1 MEEAIEKGHL
11 IVVHNTQVARLLK
24 KRFERGHFVSIGAH
38 DGTFDGCNGL
48 FVNVEL
54 KDEPRILEFQNSV
67 IQSPFQHTV
76 THLKHLTLVNG
87 FSELLGR
94 FR

>member
-1 MEEAIEKGHL
+1 MEEVIEKGHL

-38 DGTFDGCNGL
+38 DGAFDGCNGL

-54 KDEPRILEFQNSV
+54 KDEPRILEFQNYT
-67 IQSPFQHTV
+67 PFTP
-76 THLKHLTLVNG
+76 LVFG
-87 FSELLGR
+87 SFEGLY
-94 FR
+94 

>member
-24 KRFERGHFVSIGAH
+24 KRFKRGHFVSVNAS

-48 FVNVEL
+48 FVNIEL
-54 KDEPRILEFQNSV
+54 KNEPFILKLQRD
-67 IQSPFQHTV
+67 IPFIPV
-76 THLKHLTLVNG
+76 VFGSFEGLY
-87 FSELLGR
+87 
-94 FR
+94 